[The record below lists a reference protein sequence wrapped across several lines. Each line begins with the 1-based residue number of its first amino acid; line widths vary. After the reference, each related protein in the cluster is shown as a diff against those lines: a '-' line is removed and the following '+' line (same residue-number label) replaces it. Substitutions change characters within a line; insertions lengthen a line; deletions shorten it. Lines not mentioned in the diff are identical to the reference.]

1 MNNKE
6 NKKVWFVTGASKGL
20 GLALTKTLLEAGY
33 RVAATSRN
41 EGQLISSAGTV
52 SDKFLPLGVD
62 LTDPLAVKKAIAD
75 TVQKFGRL
83 NVIVN
88 NAGYG
93 MGGTVEEFS
102 EQELKQSFDVNVFAP
117 VYVMQAALPFLRR
130 QRSGHIINISS
141 IAGFAAATGWAM
153 YAATKFALTGM
164 TEVLAQDLKELN
176 IHATV
181 VAPGAFRTEF
191 LSNNSLVFTQNSIGD
206 YSSVRKSHE
215 RYRSMHGVQAG
226 DPNKAATAFIELA
239 EMPDPPATLFLGSDA
254 YNRAKGKIDDLNR
267 SLDELK
273 NLTFSTDY

>member
-33 RVAATSRN
+33 RVAATSRSK
-41 EGQLISSAGTV
+41 EQLISSAGAA

-62 LTDPLAVKKAIAD
+62 LTDPPAVKKAIAD
-75 TVQKFGRL
+75 TVQHFGRL
-83 NVIVN
+83 DVIVN

-93 MGGTVEEFS
+93 MGGTIEEFS

-117 VYVMQAALPFLRR
+117 VYVMQAALPFLRK

-141 IAGFAAATGWAM
+141 IAGFAPATGWAL

-191 LSNNSLVFTQNSIGD
+191 LSDNSLVFTKNNIDD

-215 RYRSMHGVQAG
+215 RYRGMHGEQAG
-226 DPNKAATAFIELA
+226 DPNKAATALIELA

-267 SLDELK
+267 WLDGLK